1 MRFVHEQLPGRVVFG
16 AGTLTQ
22 VPAEAEALGCA
33 RVLVIA
39 GGSAAAVGSQLAD
52 AFGIR
57 GAGHFDRVAQHVPES
72 LAAEAREAV
81 EYVRADGLCSVG
93 GGSATG
99 LAKAVAVER
108 GLPVI
113 AVPTTYAGSE
123 ATPVYGITGERKRT
137 GRDLAALPRTIVYDP
152 RLTTGLPPRA
162 TAASGFNA
170 LAHAVTVLGAPYGD
184 ATAAL
189 HAAAAAAPHAAGA
202 AAAAPYAVGGATAVP
217 QPPAGDPIAALHAEE
232 AVRSLAGALPTAVR
246 QPDNLDAR
254 GELLYGAYLAATGL
268 ASVGTGLHHRLCH
281 ALGGRCRLVHAEVH
295 ALLLP
300 YTVAA
305 DETLTADGRRR
316 LGRALGADDPVAGLR
331 ALADELG
338 LPDSLAAIGTP
349 ADQLDAIAADAAEAA
364 PGGHPRAG
372 DQGWFRALLDDAYAG
387 RPPRRHEAHHHEARH
402 EAHHQGAHRAAHH
415 YEAEEGTR

>member
-1 MRFVHEQLPGRVVFG
+1 MRFVREQLPGRVVFG
-16 AGTLTQ
+16 AGTLAQ

-52 AFGIR
+52 AFGTR

-99 LAKAVAVER
+99 LAKAVALER
-108 GLPVI
+108 SLPVI

-123 ATPVYGITGERKRT
+123 ATPVYGVTGERKHT

-152 RLTTGLPPRA
+152 TLTTGLPPRA

-170 LAHAVTVLGAPYGD
+170 LAHAVTVLGASCEDATAAPYAGATATPHAAGD
-184 ATAAL
+184 ATAA
-189 HAAAAAAPHAAGA
+189 
-202 AAAAPYAVGGATAVP
+202 P
-217 QPPAGDPIAALHAEE
+217 QAPAGDPIAALHAEE
-232 AVRSLAGALPTAVR
+232 AVRSLAGALPKAVR
-246 QPDNLDAR
+246 QPDDLDAR
-254 GELLYGAYLAATGL
+254 GELLYGAYLAASGL

-316 LGRALGADDPVAGLR
+316 LARALGADEPVAGLR
-331 ALADELG
+331 ALADEVG
-338 LPDSLAAIGTP
+338 LSDSLAAIGTP
-349 ADQLDAIAADAAEAA
+349 ADQLDTVAADAAAGV

-372 DQGWFRALLDDAYAG
+372 DQSWFRALLDDAYTG
-387 RPPRRHEAHHHEARH
+387 RPPRGHEAHH
-402 EAHHQGAHRAAHH
+402 AAHH
-415 YEAEEGTR
+415 HEAEEGTR